1 MDTLKFLQK
10 SIGSK
15 SLLVVLVCVFV
26 LVTFLPA
33 GIFAQ
38 ENNQDKDKVVRQVA
52 EKWLQVGME
61 QYKRG
66 FYKAAEQSFLRAQDY
81 DEHLTEPEREKLKGL
96 IEQTHLAAIER
107 ERILEHIQT
116 ADALVKKNDLAKA
129 KAHLENVK
137 DSQYLTE
144 KERELIADGLA
155 KLDKQ
160 IGPQQEAVG
169 IYNRSVEAYEA
180 GRLEEARKGFI
191 EAANAG
197 YTSAP
202 AGQKPE
208 DYLVKIDSILAQR
221 AGATTPE
228 QTASVTVPE
237 PSVEKTEVEP
247 VAEKA
252 EAEAIEK
259 PQEAPKAISQQDD
272 GGYIE
277 VINRKRN
284 ILRSYTRSVVNDAVN
299 KAQDYISKGQY
310 DKAKIAVED
319 AQRLV
324 MKNEL
329 DLGPEQFAQYTS
341 QMRGL
346 SEQITAGQ
354 DTQAQQLQEQKRTEA
369 IESQRQYRQRTDE
382 ARQKRIK
389 ELMDSAA
396 ELQKQQRYEEVL
408 GQLESVLAT
417 DPLNNQAL
425 LLKQT
430 LEDTISF
437 RKQLMIEKEMK
448 RERVKTLID
457 ADETMIPWKD
467 ELVYPK
473 NWREI
478 AAKRRPEEAIGQDA
492 ADVAVFKQ
500 FDEVV
505 DLSGLTSE
513 MPFSEAIEEL
523 KNSVD
528 PPLKIA
534 VIWRD
539 LIDNA
544 DIDQTTS
551 IKMDPISSI
560 PLGKALELLLKSV
573 SGGAAD
579 LGYIVEGGIIT
590 IATVEALP
598 EKLETLV
605 YDVTD
610 LLGRPANFY
619 ARSGQD
625 VSVSGEGEVGAE
637 GFDEEDEIDRDELEQ
652 RAALRAEN
660 LRVLIQETVEPDK
673 WYDYGGE
680 GSIQIHESK
689 KLIIRQTRDIH
700 RKIAKLLE
708 ELRKALGHQVAIE
721 ARFLL
726 VGENFLEDIGLDAD
740 FRINLGKDF
749 GTWFFQQDSARSTL
763 PTDTGVAGTFSG
775 IDETA
780 VPTQP
785 INKALDVVG
794 GYNTI
799 LDDLQ
804 VSFLLRA
811 TQAHRDATSLTAPRV
826 SVLSGESAT
835 MRAQRIRRYPYDI
848 EVDTEDIGDFGNFR
862 WTIDYEEGTIIT
874 GTLMNITPTITHD
887 MKNVLLNIVTE
898 QREFLG
904 FTEFGIQLPILGA
917 ETGQTESVGGVYT
930 IPLPDNEISRV
941 ETRVSVPDGGTLMIG
956 GQKISVEV
964 EKEVGVPVLSKIP
977 VLGRLFTN
985 RSKVRDDKHLI
996 ILVKPTIMLQD
1007 EKEAEAVAALEN
1019 EF

>member
-1 MDTLKFLQK
+1 MDTIKFLQK

-26 LVTFLPA
+26 LVTFVPA

-144 KERELIADGLA
+144 KERELIAEGLA

-191 EAANAG
+191 ETAKAG

-221 AGATTPE
+221 AAATTPE
-228 QTASVTVPE
+228 QTVSVSVPE
-237 PSVEKTEVEP
+237 PSAGKAEAEP
-247 VAEKA
+247 VAEKS
-252 EAEAIEK
+252 EPEVMEK
-259 PQEAPKAISQQDD
+259 PQEEEKQTAQQGD

-310 DKAKIAVED
+310 DNAKIAVED

-329 DLGPEQFAQYTS
+329 DLGQEQFTQYTA
-341 QMRGL
+341 QLRGL

-369 IESQRQYRQRTDE
+369 IDSQRQYRERTDE
-382 ARQKRIK
+382 ARRNRIK

-396 ELQKQQRYEEVL
+396 QLQKQQRYEEAL

-417 DPLNNQAL
+417 DPLNNEAL

-437 RKQLMIEKEMK
+437 RKQLMIEKEIRK
-448 RERVKTLID
+448 ERVKTLID

-478 AAKRRPEEAIGQDA
+478 AAKRSPEEAIGQDA

-500 FDEVV
+500 LDEVV

-513 MPFSEAIEEL
+513 MPFSEALEEL

-539 LIDNA
+539 LTENA
-544 DIDQTTS
+544 EIDQTTP
-551 IKMDPISSI
+551 IKMDPISSV

-573 SGGAAD
+573 SAGVAD
-579 LGYIVEGGIIT
+579 LGYIVEGGVIT

-625 VSVSGEGEVGAE
+625 VSVSGEGEVGGE
-637 GFDEEDEIDRDELEQ
+637 GFEEEDEIDRTELEQ
-652 RAALRAEN
+652 RAMLRAEN
-660 LRVLIQETVEPDK
+660 LRILIQETIEPDK
-673 WYDYGGE
+673 WYDAGGE

-689 KLIIRQTRDIH
+689 KLIIRQTREIH
-700 RKIAKLLE
+700 RRITKLLV
-708 ELRKALGHQVAIE
+708 ELRKALGYQVAIE

-763 PTDTGVAGTFSG
+763 PTDTGVAGSFSG
-775 IDETA
+775 IDETV

-785 INKALDVVG
+785 IHKAMDVVG

-811 TQAHRDATSLTAPRV
+811 TQAHRDAISLTAPRV

-835 MRAQRIRRYPYDI
+835 MRAQRIRRYPYEI
-848 EVDTEDIGDFGNFR
+848 EVDTEDIGEFGDFRF
-862 WTIDYEEGTIIT
+862 TVDYEEGTIIT

-904 FTEFGIQLPILGA
+904 FTQFGIQLPILGA
-917 ETGQTESVGGVYT
+917 GTGDVQEAGGVYT

-996 ILVKPTIMLQD
+996 ILVKPTIMLQ
-1007 EKEAEAVAALEN
+1007 EEAEAEAVAAVEN

>member
-1 MDTLKFLQK
+1 MDTIKFSQK
-10 SIGSK
+10 SIGSE
-15 SLLVVLVCVFV
+15 SLLVVLVSVFV
-26 LVTFLPA
+26 LVTFVPA

-38 ENNQDKDKVVRQVA
+38 ENSQDKDKVVHQVA

-144 KERELIADGLA
+144 KERELIAEGLA

-191 EAANAG
+191 EAAKAG

-221 AGATTPE
+221 AAAATPAE
-228 QTASVTVPE
+228 AASVAMSE

-252 EAEAIEK
+252 QAEEVEK
-259 PQEAPKAISQQDD
+259 QAAQQSN

-284 ILRSYTRSVVNDAVN
+284 ILRSYTRSVVNDAVG

-310 DKAKIAVED
+310 DKAKEAVED

-329 DLGPEQFAQYTS
+329 DLGEEQFAQYTN
-341 QMRGL
+341 QLRGL
-346 SEQITAGQ
+346 SEQITTGQ
-354 DTQAQQLQEQKRTEA
+354 STQAQQLQEQKRTEA
-369 IESQRQYRQRTDE
+369 IESQRQYREQTDE

-396 ELQKQQRYEEVL
+396 QLQKQQRYEEAL

-417 DPLNNQAL
+417 DPLNNEAL

-437 RKQLMIEKEMK
+437 RKQLMIEKEMRK
-448 RERVKTLID
+448 ERALTLTN
-457 ADETMIPWKD
+457 ADETMIPWAE

-478 AAKRRPEEAIGQDA
+478 AAKRKPEEAIGQDV

-513 MPFSEAIEEL
+513 MPFSEALEEL

-544 DIDQTTS
+544 DIDQTTP

-579 LGYIVEGGIIT
+579 LGYIVEGGVIT

-610 LLGRPANFY
+610 LLGRPADYY
-619 ARSGQD
+619 AQSGQN

-637 GFDEEDEIDRDELEQ
+637 SFEQQNEMDRSEIEQ
-652 RAALRAEN
+652 RAMLRAES

-673 WYDYGGE
+673 WYDAGGE

-700 RKIAKLLE
+700 RRIAKLLV
-708 ELRKALGHQVAIE
+708 ELRKALGYQVAIE

-740 FRINLGKDF
+740 FRINFGGNF
-749 GTWFFQQDSARSTL
+749 GTWTFNQDSARSAL
-763 PTDTGVAGTFSG
+763 QPDTGVAGSFSG

-785 INKALDVVG
+785 INKAMDVVG
-794 GYNTI
+794 GFNTI

-811 TQAHRDATSLTAPRV
+811 TQAHRDAIALTAPRV

-835 MRAQRIRRYPYDI
+835 MRAQRIRRYPYQI
-848 EVDTEDIGDFGNFR
+848 EVDTEDIGEFGNFR
-862 WTIDYEEGTIIT
+862 FTVDYEEGTIIT

-904 FTEFGIQLPILGA
+904 FTQFGIQLPILGA
-917 ETGQTESVGGVYT
+917 GTGNVQSAGGVYT

-956 GQKISVEV
+956 GQKVSVEV
-964 EKEVGVPVLSKIP
+964 EREVGVPILSKIP
-977 VLGRLFTN
+977 VLGRLFMN

-996 ILVKPTIMLQD
+996 ILVKPTIILQE
-1007 EKEAEAVAALEN
+1007 EKEAEAVAAVEN